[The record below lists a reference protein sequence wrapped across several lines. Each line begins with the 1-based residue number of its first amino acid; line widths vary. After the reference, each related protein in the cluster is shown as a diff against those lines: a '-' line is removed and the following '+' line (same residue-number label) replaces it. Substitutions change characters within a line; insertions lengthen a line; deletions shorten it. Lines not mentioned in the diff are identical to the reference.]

1 MVQLQKRSLGF
12 LSFVI
17 PIFNEEE
24 TLPYLWKSL
33 AAWLPS
39 LGERQVEIIL
49 VDDGS
54 QDGSLKLIEDWAAAD
69 GRIKVVSFSRN
80 FGHQSAVTAG
90 LKYCRGEACVI
101 IDADLQDPLEAVHE
115 MIARYEEGYDVA
127 YGQRIG
133 REGESVFK
141 RATAWLFYRGMNA
154 GMDVPLPLD
163 TGDFRLVSRAC
174 VDAVN
179 ALPESHR
186 FIRGLFAWIGFP
198 QIAVPFKR
206 SPRRFGST
214 KYPLGKMLVF
224 AWNAI
229 TSFSTVPIRLVSYTG
244 LVIAVVSFLAG
255 LWAFGAH
262 LAGHTVHGWTSLI
275 IILAGIGGMILLGL
289 GIIGE
294 YIGKIYEEVKAR
306 PAYIVQR
313 TINVDEA

>member
-1 MVQLQKRSLGF
+1 MAQLQKRSLDF

-17 PIFNEEE
+17 PIFNEEA
-24 TLPYLWKSL
+24 TLPYLRESL
-33 AAWLPS
+33 AVWLPS
-39 LGERQVEIIL
+39 LGERRVEIIL

-54 QDGSLKLIEDWAAAD
+54 QDGSLGLIEDWAAAD
-69 GRIKVVSFSRN
+69 GRVKVVSFSRN

-90 LKYCRGEACVI
+90 LRYCRGEACVI

-115 MIARYEEGYDVA
+115 MIARYEQGYDVA
-127 YGQRIG
+127 YGQRTR

-141 RATAWLFYRGMNA
+141 RGTAWLFYRGMKA

-163 TGDFRLVSRAC
+163 AGDFRLVSRAC

-186 FIRGLFAWIGFP
+186 FMRGLFSWIGFP
-198 QIAVPFKR
+198 QVAVPFRR
-206 SPRRFGST
+206 SPRRFGGT

-224 AWNAI
+224 AWNAV

-244 LVIAVVSFLAG
+244 LVIAVVSFVAG
-255 LWAFGAH
+255 LWALGTH
-262 LAGHTVHGWTSLI
+262 LAGQTVHGWTSLT

-313 TINVDEA
+313 TINVDQA

>member
-1 MVQLQKRSLGF
+1 MVELQKRSLGF

-17 PIFNEEE
+17 PVFNEEE
-24 TLPYLWKSL
+24 TLPYLRETL
-33 AAWLPS
+33 TAWLPS
-39 LGERQVEIIL
+39 LGERRVEIVL

-54 QDGSLKLIEDWAAAD
+54 RDGSLLLLEEWAAMDA
-69 GRIKVVSFSRN
+69 RVKVVSFSRN

-90 LKYCRGEACVI
+90 LKYAGGEACVI

-115 MIARYEEGYDVA
+115 MIARYEEGYEVA
-127 YGQRIG
+127 YGQRTR

-141 RATAWLFYRGMNA
+141 RGTAWLFYRGLEA
-154 GMDVPLPLD
+154 GMNVPLPLD

-179 ALPESHR
+179 AMPESHR
-186 FIRGLFAWIGFP
+186 FMRGLFAWIGFP
-198 QIAVPFKR
+198 QVAVPFER
-206 SPRRFGST
+206 SPRKFGKT
-214 KYPLGKMLVF
+214 KYSLGKMLTF
-224 AWNAI
+224 AWNAV

-244 LVIAVVSFLAG
+244 LFIALISFVAG
-255 LWAFGAH
+255 LWALITH
-262 LAGHTVHGWTSLI
+262 LAGHSIQGWTSLT

-306 PAYIVQR
+306 PAYIVRR
-313 TINVDEA
+313 TINVD